1 MAAID
6 LAKLA
11 KIPYLDV
18 PNIGGRF
25 LSALT
30 FFDAQTWRMWVQ
42 AGDELFEVKAWPAE
56 AFYYASRPESTTD
69 LSFHF
74 LDFIAQRA
82 SFPEAQ
88 KAISGLRDD
97 VFNLS
102 ASLAK
107 VSHLHKTRESLSR
120 GESRM
125 IATEVE
131 YLFATCK
138 SMFDLLQELICAIWN
153 TVKLL
158 DVAIQKKPL
167 KETFS
172 KIILYQGRA
181 STAEELTERFGLPP
195 PLAAYYVRQSDFFLS
210 LREFRDNIIHRG
222 SQVPT
227 IFSGESDFLVQES
240 TRPFSAFG
248 VWRDDERSENSLVP
262 LMPALGV
269 VVQRTLAACNDF
281 TTTVEQ
287 TIAFPSPIVPNMKLF
302 MRGYFNE
309 LFQQVLNDANER
321 QPIKVGLS

>member
-11 KIPYLDV
+11 KIPYVDV

-25 LSALT
+25 LSTLM
-30 FFDAQTWRMWVQ
+30 FFDAPNWRMWMPV
-42 AGDELFEVKAWPAE
+42 GDDLVEVKAWPAE
-56 AFYYASRPESTTD
+56 AFYYASQPECTTD

-82 SFPEAQ
+82 NFPEAQ
-88 KAISGLRDD
+88 KAISGLHDD
-97 VFNLS
+97 IFNLS

-107 VSHLHKTRESLSR
+107 VTHLHKTRESLSK

-138 SMFDLLQELICAIWN
+138 SMFDLLQELIYAIWN

-158 DVAIQKKPL
+158 DETVQKKPL

-172 KIILYQGRA
+172 KILLYQGRA
-181 STAEELTERFGLPP
+181 STAEELTERFGLPS
-195 PLAAYYVRQSDFFLS
+195 PLATYYVRQSDFFFS
-210 LREFRDNIIHRG
+210 LREFRDNIVHRG

-240 TRPFSAFG
+240 TRPFATFG
-248 VWRDDERSENSLVP
+248 VWRKEEQLENNLVP

-281 TTTVEQ
+281 STTVEQ
-287 TIAFPSPIVPNMKLF
+287 IIDFPPPIVPNMKLF
-302 MRGYFNE
+302 MRGHFNE
-309 LFQQVLNDANER
+309 LFQQALNDANER
-321 QPIKVGLS
+321 QPIKIGLN

>member
-6 LAKLA
+6 LEKLA
-11 KIPYLDV
+11 KIPYVDV
-18 PNIGGRF
+18 PNIAGRF

-30 FFDAQTWRMWVQ
+30 FFDAQTWRMWIPV
-42 AGDELFEVKAWPAE
+42 GDDLMEIKAWPAE
-56 AFYYASRPESTTD
+56 AFYYASQPESPTD

-82 SFPEAQ
+82 SFPEAK

-97 VFNLS
+97 IFNLS

-107 VSHLHKTRESLSR
+107 VAHLHKTRESLSK

-131 YLFATCK
+131 YLFSTCK

-153 TVKLL
+153 TVELL
-158 DVAIQKKPL
+158 DKSLQKKPL
-167 KETFS
+167 KDTFS
-172 KIILYQGRA
+172 KIILFQGRA
-181 STAEELTERFGLPP
+181 STAEELTERFGLPS
-195 PLAAYYVRQSDFFLS
+195 PLAAYYVRQIDFFLS

-227 IFSGESDFLVQES
+227 IFSGENDFLVQES
-240 TRPFSAFG
+240 TRPFAALG
-248 VWRDDERSENSLVP
+248 VWRNDEQLENKLVP

-281 TTTVEQ
+281 STTVEQ
-287 TIAFPSPIVPNMKLF
+287 TIAFPPPIVPNMRLF

-309 LFQQVLNDANER
+309 LFQQVLNDANDR
-321 QPIKVGLS
+321 QPIKVSLG

>member
-1 MAAID
+1 MEI
-6 LAKLA
+6 
-11 KIPYLDV
+11 
-18 PNIGGRF
+18 
-25 LSALT
+25 
-30 FFDAQTWRMWVQ
+30 
-42 AGDELFEVKAWPAE
+42 KAWPAE
-56 AFYYASRPESTTD
+56 GFYYSSQPESPTD

-97 VFNLS
+97 IFNLS

-107 VSHLHKTRESLSR
+107 VAHLHKTRESLSK

-131 YLFATCK
+131 YLFSTCK

-153 TVKLL
+153 TVELL
-158 DVAIQKKPL
+158 DKSLQKKPL

-172 KIILYQGRA
+172 KIILFKGRA
-181 STAEELTERFGLPP
+181 STAEELTERFGLPS
-195 PLAAYYVRQSDFFLS
+195 PLAVYYVRQIDFFLS
-210 LREFRDNIIHRG
+210 LREFRDNIIHHG

-227 IFSGESDFLVQES
+227 IISGENDFLVQES
-240 TRPFSAFG
+240 TRPFAALG
-248 VWRDDERSENSLVP
+248 VWRNDEKLENKLVP

-281 TTTVEQ
+281 STTVEQ
-287 TIAFPSPIVPNMKLF
+287 TIAFPPPIVPDMRLF

-309 LFQQVLNDANER
+309 LFQQVLNDANDR
-321 QPIKVGLS
+321 QPIKVSLG